1 MADKKQRTTKQQ
13 AKHYGTL
20 ATTCF
25 IAKFP
30 VVFAPYIAI
39 GIANYNKYFV
49 EYNGTK
55 MSISFVLAL
64 AVMGVAIYLISKK
77 KLEGSFITLLIG
89 WALFA
94 FIFTM
99 LGQMITDIAMIM
111 WFGLIGLVAAYGLD
125 EAEKKLK
132 VKQQKLLD
140 AINEAEKEITVEKYK
155 TEIKQEQQ
163 EKKTVKIKIKK

>member
-1 MADKKQRTTKQQ
+1 MAKKKQRTTKQQ

-89 WALFA
+89 WTLFA

-99 LGQMITDIAMIM
+99 LGQMISDIAMIM

-125 EAEKKLK
+125 KVEDKLK
-132 VKQQKLLD
+132 VKKQKLVD
-140 AINEAEKEITVEKYK
+140 AINEAEKDNTVEQVKQ
-155 TEIKQEQQ
+155 EIKQEQEQ
-163 EKKTVKIKIKK
+163 PKKVKIKIKK